1 MLTDRGEQLEQALL
15 TSRFDRMEGAM
26 GRVKHYRRSAT
37 ECLALADCVSN
48 PGDRA
53 LLVAMAARW
62 HDLAERLDMKEG
74 REDEPHLERRAR
86 FHVVSER
93 PDLCARRDKA

>member
-1 MLTDRGEQLEQALL
+1 
-15 TSRFDRMEGAM
+15 M

-62 HDLAERLDMKEG
+62 HDLAERADKDAEPSAEP
-74 REDEPHLERRAR
+74 RPHLERRAR
-86 FHVVSER
+86 FRVVSGSET
-93 PDLCARRDKA
+93 PDLRSRRDAG

>member
-1 MLTDRGEQLEQALL
+1 
-15 TSRFDRMEGAM
+15 M

-62 HDLAERLDMKEG
+62 HDLAERADKNAEPG
-74 REDEPHLERRAR
+74 AKPRPHLEWRAR
-86 FHVVSER
+86 FRVVSSSQT
-93 PDLCARRDKA
+93 PHLPSRREKG

>member
-1 MLTDRGEQLEQALL
+1 MLTDRGEQLEQARLA
-15 TSRFDRMEGAM
+15 SRFGRREGAM
-26 GRVKHYRRSAT
+26 GRLNRYRRSST
-37 ECLALADCVSN
+37 ECLALADFVSH
-48 PGDRA
+48 PDDRA